1 MKPYQDLTYRG
12 RLRRMRQLAR
22 LALREYGLQD
32 APFKLVVQAGNTLF
46 RVYGP
51 ALPFTPGSDDLFEPS
66 QYLLRMPNLATRS
79 RRRLIWN

>member
-51 ALPFTPGSDDLFEPS
+51 ASPFTPGNDDLFEPG
-66 QYLLRMPNLATRS
+66 Q
-79 RRRLIWN
+79 